1 MGQQQIKRFALAGQI
16 VSRKAWLIP
25 QARSVVRQLE
35 RGFTLIELMVV
46 VAIIGI
52 LAAVALPAYR
62 DYKVRAQVTEGLSIA
77 SDAKLQVAEA
87 ASTAAELAQVA
98 KTFNAQADGNG
109 ASSKYVTSVQID
121 GESGVITVTYN
132 SAAISVPAASTLTL
146 TPFISAGGKPV
157 ALDVALKAG
166 TSGSIDWGCGTATNT
181 ASTARGLPAA
191 AATLPAKFAPGECR

>member
-1 MGQQQIKRFALAGQI
+1 MGQHGKRIAG
-16 VSRKAWLIP
+16 
-25 QARSVVRQLE
+25 
-35 RGFTLIELMVV
+35 GFTLIELMVV

-62 DYKVRAQVTEGLSIA
+62 DYKIRAQVIEGLSIA
-77 SDAKLQVAEA
+77 SDAKLQVTEA

-109 ASSKYVTSVQID
+109 ASSKYVTSVQVD
-121 GESGVITVTYN
+121 GESGVITVLYN

-146 TPFISAGGKPV
+146 TPFINAGGGKPV

-166 TSGSIDWGCGTATNT
+166 TSGSIDWGCGSSTNT